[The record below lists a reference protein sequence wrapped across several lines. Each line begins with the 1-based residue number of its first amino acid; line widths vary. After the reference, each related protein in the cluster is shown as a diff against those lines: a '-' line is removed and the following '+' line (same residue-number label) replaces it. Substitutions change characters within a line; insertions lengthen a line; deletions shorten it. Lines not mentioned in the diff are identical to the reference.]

1 LHSSELFTNITPSD
15 NLQGRSSLPAHRVL
29 RKVPTGLRLK
39 ARDAAHVGLLQAE
52 GANVDDAGNLTSLE
66 KFWDFSSACDNA
78 YRDNVASA
86 TAVAPRAAHSAFAAG
101 PHASAAGGAS
111 SAAGAPSVERAGVRG
126 CSGVGGVSAS
136 ALDVIMIDS
145 DDENDF
151 DNIDFAFH
159 LQQTEEGRY

>member
-1 LHSSELFTNITPSD
+1 LHSSQLFTNITPSD

-39 ARDAAHVGLLQAE
+39 VRDAAHVGLLQAE

-86 TAVAPRAAHSAFAAG
+86 TAVAPRAA
-101 PHASAAGGAS
+101 
-111 SAAGAPSVERAGVRG
+111 AGAPSVERAGVRG
-126 CSGVGGVSAS
+126 CSGIGGVSAS
-136 ALDVIMIDS
+136 TLEVIMIDS
-145 DDENDF
+145 DDENEF
-151 DNIDFAFH
+151 DNINFAYH

>member
-15 NLQGRSSLPAHRVL
+15 NLKGRSSLPAHRVL
-29 RKVPTGLRLK
+29 RKVPTRLRLK

-66 KFWDFSSACDNA
+66 RFWDFSSACDNA
-78 YRDNVASA
+78 YRDKVAA
-86 TAVAPRAAHSAFAAG
+86 AAAVVPPAANAGFAAG

-111 SAAGAPSVERAGVRG
+111 SAAGAGPVARAGVRG
-126 CSGVGGVSAS
+126 SSGVGGVSAS
-136 ALDVIMIDS
+136 APEIIIIDS

-151 DNIDFAFH
+151 DNIDFAYH